1 MDEESTGWTKA
12 TPYIVIAAYVVGP
25 LVLIPLG
32 SVALVIAFIFA
43 TAAIAGLIDGYTH
56 PFTWSLPFFTG
67 AGFAIAKILYFND
80 RTFIYAFG
88 CFLLTAA
95 AAGIGAALSPKAPA
109 RPEEA

>member
-1 MDEESTGWTKA
+1 MCIRDS
-12 TPYIVIAAYVVGP
+12 
-25 LVLIPLG
+25 
-32 SVALVIAFIFA
+32 
-43 TAAIAGLIDGYTH
+43 
-56 PFTWSLPFFTG
+56 FFTG

-80 RTFIYAFG
+80 GTFIYAFG